1 MKGHKKF
8 TNSKLKIFIV
18 WLSQIIHSNSKMLIL
33 GKTSQ
38 HANLNRILQQPD
50 SSKPLK
56 IWWNLLG
63 SHKFLFL
70 LLLTHTHTHRS
81 HLRTMYFASNGTKPD
96 EKDWL
101 YDSRAQI
108 LLEVGVKTVPQMMG
122 YGKWWKHT
130 SGRLSDTFQTT
141 GRQNDF
147 RSNHRRVICNYPI

>member
-1 MKGHKKF
+1 MN
-8 TNSKLKIFIV
+8 T
-18 WLSQIIHSNSKMLIL
+18 IIHHVKSTAHERPQTQS
-33 GKTSQ
+33 TW
-38 HANLNRILQQPD
+38 P
-50 SSKPLK
+50 
-56 IWWNLLG
+56 
-63 SHKFLFL
+63 
-70 LLLTHTHTHRS
+70 THTHRS
-81 HLRTMYFASNGTKPD
+81 HFRTMYFTSNGTKPD

-147 RSNHRRVICNYPI
+147 RSNHRRVICNYPIKICVF